1 MISAKIFK
9 FAFRKKHSLPI
20 VLTILPMKR
29 ITLFTLLFALLGV
42 VAFAQNSQKGET
54 QSQRPVF
61 NCVDR
66 HALTATNAVLNA
78 EEELVTPPASAQ
90 VETWY
95 TIEGALYV
103 NTPSGV
109 QDFISAVPTIKVA
122 IDGSDIYIQGLA
134 YYFRDGWIKGTL
146 NGTTAT
152 FASGQLVGEDEYGPE
167 YICGTNDTET
177 LTDVVFNYNAEDG
190 IMESQTTYIL
200 ENNTATDL
208 SPYAYW
214 YKPSFS
220 TKEPSKLVGIV
231 WLSARIMDQGLAG
244 WYDHH
249 LPRRPVLRFLPRL
262 PILWLRPVPPTRGC
276 CLHLRCRGKQDDGRN
291 G

>member
-1 MISAKIFK
+1 
-9 FAFRKKHSLPI
+9 
-20 VLTILPMKR
+20 MKR
-29 ITLFTLLFALLGV
+29 ITLFTMLFTLLGV
-42 VAFAQNSQKGET
+42 VAFAQNSQKGVT

-152 FASGQLVGEDEYGPE
+152 FASGQLAGEDDYGPE
-167 YICGTNDTET
+167 YI
-177 LTDVVFNYNAEDG
+177 
-190 IMESQTTYIL
+190 
-200 ENNTATDL
+200 
-208 SPYAYW
+208 
-214 YKPSFS
+214 
-220 TKEPSKLVGIV
+220 
-231 WLSARIMDQGLAG
+231 
-244 WYDHH
+244 
-249 LPRRPVLRFLPRL
+249 
-262 PILWLRPVPPTRGC
+262 
-276 CLHLRCRGKQDDGRN
+276 
-291 G
+291 